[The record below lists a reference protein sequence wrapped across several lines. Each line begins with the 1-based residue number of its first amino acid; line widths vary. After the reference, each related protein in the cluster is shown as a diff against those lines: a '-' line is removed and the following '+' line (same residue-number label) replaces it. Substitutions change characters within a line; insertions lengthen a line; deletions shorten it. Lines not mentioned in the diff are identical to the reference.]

1 MCTYTALRPFGDWEG
16 TSHRVLLIAS
26 GSFASEA
33 PQFSPK
39 TRKMVKGYGSQRR
52 FIWLNYCGT
61 VIRANTVCS
70 IEKAQLMHLLD
81 VLKMNEISV
90 IAVPAVIW
98 LLPILFFRLSRCSY
112 VD

>member
-1 MCTYTALRPFGDWEG
+1 
-16 TSHRVLLIAS
+16 
-26 GSFASEA
+26 
-33 PQFSPK
+33 
-39 TRKMVKGYGSQRR
+39 
-52 FIWLNYCGT
+52 
-61 VIRANTVCS
+61 
-70 IEKAQLMHLLD
+70 MHLLD